1 MLSREFASFS
11 LCILTLIGATM
22 AADEPSTQDKEF
34 VASAA
39 SGGMLEV
46 RLGVYASFNAASP
59 DVKKFAEHMVGDHT
73 QANQQLHSLA
83 TQQPIEIPRA
93 LNHDDQQVLDR
104 LESLKGAEFD
114 KAYVAQ
120 MVKDHQDDIAAF
132 EKETEAGSDTI
143 IKAFAERTL
152 PVLKHH
158 LEMAQ
163 DLSKSLG
170 A

>member
-1 MLSREFASFS
+1 
-11 LCILTLIGATM
+11 M
-22 AADEPSTQDKEF
+22 AADEPSTQDKQF
-34 VASAA
+34 IASAA

-59 DVKKFAEHMVGDHT
+59 DVKKFAEHVVGDHT
-73 QANQQLHSLA
+73 KANQQLHSLA
-83 TQQPIEIPRA
+83 TQQPIDIPKV

-104 LESLKGAEFD
+104 LESLKGSELD
-114 KAYVAQ
+114 KAYIAQ

-132 EKETEAGSDTI
+132 EKETTGGSDSI
-143 IKAFAERTL
+143 IEAFAERTL
-152 PVLKHH
+152 PALKHH

-163 DLSKSLG
+163 DLSKSIG